1 MLFYDDTEHPV
12 VRITIVGNTTPED
25 NTAYMDRIDALLD
38 AGDKFALVVD
48 DRSTGDRVPRRWPR
62 LLLRWAIGRRAQ
74 FKRACVGMAV
84 VVDELTLA
92 RTERAPGVLQ
102 PLIPVPV
109 SVFSAA
115 DMAHAWVHSRLTAVT
130 GRVVAEQYAR

>member
-1 MLFYDDTEHPV
+1 LLFYDDTEHPV
-12 VRITIVGNTTPED
+12 VCITIVGDRTPED

-38 AGDKFALVVD
+38 AGDPFALVVD
-48 DRSTGDRVPRRWPR
+48 DRSTGDHPARRWPR
-62 LLLRWAIGRRAQ
+62 RLLRWAIGRRAQ

-84 VVDELTLA
+84 IVDEVSL
-92 RTERAPGVLQ
+92 RTERAPGVVQ

-109 SVFSAA
+109 SVFSAT
-115 DMAHAWVHSRLTAVT
+115 DMAHAWVRSRLAAVT